1 MAMALVKIS
10 RSVESPEN
18 DDHYKDALAYI
29 SIAKTCHEAMQ
40 DDALDWIE

>member
-1 MAMALVKIS
+1 
-10 RSVESPEN
+10 VESPEN

-40 DDALDWIE
+40 DDALDWQE